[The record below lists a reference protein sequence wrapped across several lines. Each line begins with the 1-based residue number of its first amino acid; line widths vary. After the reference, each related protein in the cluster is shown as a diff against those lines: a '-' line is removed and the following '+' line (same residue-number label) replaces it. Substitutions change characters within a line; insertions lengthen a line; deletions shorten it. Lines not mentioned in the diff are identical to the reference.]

1 MLQNFS
7 YWVCFSPLP
16 ALFGGLVG
24 SWAPST
30 PLGSLGRPPLMWAQA
45 EKESLKE
52 DSLTDLGSHF
62 YGNQVAR
69 AECLILFWAVV
80 ATNYRQLYVPLL
92 FPRKVSIYLLA
103 RFIYFP
109 PPFGFYS
116 LLSLHPLGK
125 KKSLLYLGD
134 VCFPGC
140 YGDEKPDYRASRG
153 WEEWAA
159 GPKVALGPAG
169 DGWEAEGADLGLR
182 HRTGDEAE
190 SKQKWEPWRGRLG
203 GEAGGPR
210 GGVRRSLWTW
220 PGVGLP

>member
-1 MLQNFS
+1 M
-7 YWVCFSPLP
+7 
-16 ALFGGLVG
+16 G

-125 KKSLLYLGD
+125 KNLCCIWGMFAFLVVMEMKSQII
-134 VCFPGC
+134 
-140 YGDEKPDYRASRG
+140 EQ
-153 WEEWAA
+153 
-159 GPKVALGPAG
+159 AG
-169 DGWEAEGADLGLR
+169 DGKNGQQD
-182 HRTGDEAE
+182 
-190 SKQKWEPWRGRLG
+190 
-203 GEAGGPR
+203 PR
-210 GGVRRSLWTW
+210 
-220 PGVGLP
+220 